1 MVVDTDFD
9 ADVYR
14 AQFDQFIG
22 ALIDSIIGGSRISH
36 MFDED
41 ENLANVDQEDRPAGS
56 IVLDLGIVSEDTKTA
71 LLIAQAA
78 ERTARLAEKALD
90 VLSYQEKIKYVERS
104 DFGFISHDDPV
115 FKYVGSI
122 NDHAYLRS
130 AQASWQIAQ
139 IYLNQVINNNVLD
152 AGDVNVGP
160 LSCYGLMLTA
170 AQGYK
175 HAAEI
180 IRSEGHEHVADN
192 MEAVSTAI
200 VQGVAAGEYP
210 DCIVIARNIVTFYML
225 HPIPS
230 EGKQISEEELEQ
242 EREILLENIKRLMGI
257 LS

>member
-9 ADVYR
+9 ANVYR

-22 ALIDSIIGGSRISH
+22 ALIDSVIGGSRISH
-36 MFDED
+36 MFDGD
-41 ENLANVDQEDRPAGS
+41 DDASDVMNDDRPAGR

-78 ERTARLAEKALD
+78 ERTARLAEKAMD
-90 VLSYQEKIKYVERS
+90 VIGYGARIKYIGRS

-122 NDHAYLRS
+122 NDHEYLRT

-160 LSCYGLMLTA
+160 LSCYGLMLVA

-175 HAAEI
+175 NAAEI
-180 IRSEGHEHVADN
+180 IRGEGHEHVADN
-192 MEAVSTAI
+192 MDAVSSAI
-200 VQGVAAGEYP
+200 VQGVAPGEYP
-210 DCIVIARNIVTFYML
+210 DCIAVARNIVTFYML
-225 HPIPS
+225 HSIPVG
-230 EGKQISEEELEQ
+230 GKQISEEELEQ
-242 EREILLENIKRLMGI
+242 DREVLLENVKRLMGI